1 MAPAADG
8 LSSNVKMAEHG
19 DGRKAK
25 LVARDVRLTYQRDPA
40 TPPVEAL
47 GGVDLTVYEGE
58 FLCILGPSGCGKST
72 FLSVVDGLVA
82 PTSGQILLDGRPVS
96 APGRDRACVFQDASL
111 FPWLTTLAN
120 VTYGLECHGV
130 PRRAAVERVRPIL
143 DMVGL
148 TGFQGHYPYQLSGGM
163 QQRVNLARA
172 LAVDPEIL
180 LMDEPFAALDAQTRE
195 VMQEELVRIAGRAGK
210 TVLFITHHI
219 GEAVFLADR
228 VAVFSARPGRV
239 RDVVEVGMPKPRD
252 LTVKRDSRF
261 LEIEDH
267 IWRLIETDVRR
278 SVRTEVGRE

>member
-1 MAPAADG
+1 
-8 LSSNVKMAEHG
+8 
-19 DGRKAK
+19 
-25 LVARDVRLTYQRDPA
+25 
-40 TPPVEAL
+40 
-47 GGVDLTVYEGE
+47 
-58 FLCILGPSGCGKST
+58 
-72 FLSVVDGLVA
+72 
-82 PTSGQILLDGRPVS
+82 
-96 APGRDRACVFQDASL
+96 
-111 FPWLTTLAN
+111 
-120 VTYGLECHGV
+120 
-130 PRRAAVERVRPIL
+130 

-148 TGFQGHYPYQLSGGM
+148 TGFEDHYPYQLSGGM

-219 GEAVFLADR
+219 SEAVFLAAR

-239 RDVVEVGMPKPRD
+239 RDVVEVGIGKPRD
-252 LTVKRDSRF
+252 LGVKRDPRF

-278 SVRTEVGRE
+278 SVRTEAGRE